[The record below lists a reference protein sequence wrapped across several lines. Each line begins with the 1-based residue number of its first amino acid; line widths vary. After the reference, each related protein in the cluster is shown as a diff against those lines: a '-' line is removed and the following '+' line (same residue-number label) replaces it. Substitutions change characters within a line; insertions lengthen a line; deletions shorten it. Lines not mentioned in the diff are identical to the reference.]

1 MKSTMLNGEQLVPQR
16 QIVKTGRYLERFF
29 VNEMP
34 LDSCLPT
41 LGLTLRTQPY
51 LQGRLTKHLLAL
63 YLFSFLSV
71 STLIWYCHSLM
82 SR

>member
-1 MKSTMLNGEQLVPQR
+1 MPAAE
-16 QIVKTGRYLERFF
+16 QIVTAGQYLERFF
-29 VNEMP
+29 VNEKP
-34 LDSCLPT
+34 LGSCLPT
-41 LGLTLRTQPY
+41 LELTLLTQPY
-51 LQGRLTKHLLAL
+51 LQGHLTKHLLAL